1 MPQELKRRQRD
12 DDDVE
17 AQEHTKHRHVRS
29 DDSAPSVLTISE
41 STSQEQQQKLDTVAS
56 TSVVAI
62 PQLRFATESWQGMKP
77 NNEDRHVTDTTRFPG
92 PVFGVFDGHGGV
104 FTVEFLVRHLLK
116 NMSASLKQHVHAK
129 EMDALATLRVESE
142 KEAQRK
148 HEIETQLQ
156 LFQEQLVQVQ
166 QIMLDD
172 GASVVSEETAA
183 PATTAEVQSEERGED
198 SEEKA
203 LYDQLHGAVSAMQD
217 TIKHIDSEEA
227 QRREQF
233 RAWVHKQDPH
243 FKRAFCESFQKTDA
257 QVVQK
262 NPSRDGSTALL
273 IWFVG
278 NYSSSISSGSSSP
291 ELVYYTINLGDCRAV
306 LCRGGHGI
314 PLTTDHK
321 PSRPDEKQRILNAGG
336 FVGTF
341 SGISRVYSATGA
353 GLSVQQQPESS
364 TYLAVSRAFGDRP
377 LKVPS
382 ALVSCE
388 PEVKRFSVEHEDL
401 FIVVACDG
409 IWDVM
414 SNQEAVNI
422 GLTHFSDAQRAAD
435 AIVKEAYKRG
445 SSDNLTATV
454 IQFGWQDGTPHLK
467 QAQANNS
474 STSDSKAQ
482 QQHKPSPRFLQQS
495 GLVNSRMAS
504 ILDSD
509 AAIAAAAGETTE
521 NQEDEDEDEEEIDM
535 FNL

>member
-1 MPQELKRRQRD
+1 MPQELKRKQRVD
-12 DDDVE
+12 DDDAGGYERIQHRSVHSDSNDTSILMTSD
-17 AQEHTKHRHVRS
+17 AADQPCSQQQEHNG
-29 DDSAPSVLTISE
+29 SATLSKSV
-41 STSQEQQQKLDTVAS
+41 DF
-56 TSVVAI
+56 AI

-116 NMSASLKQHVHAK
+116 TMSSSLKQHVHAK
-129 EMDALATLRVESE
+129 EMDALSALHQESDE
-142 KEAQRK
+142 EAQRK
-148 HEIETQLQ
+148 REIETQLQ

-166 QIMLDD
+166 HMLDD
-172 GASVVSEETAA
+172 DGGASS
-183 PATTAEVQSEERGED
+183 ATEATSTGTQVEGHGEV
-198 SEEKA
+198 KA
-203 LYDQLHGAVSAMQD
+203 LHDQLDSAVTAMED
-217 TIKHIDSEEA
+217 AIKQIECEEE

-233 RAWVHKQDPH
+233 RAWIHKQDPH
-243 FKRAFCESFQKTDA
+243 FKRAFSESFQRTDA

-273 IWFVG
+273 LWFVS
-278 NYSSSISSGSSSP
+278 NCTTTSSSTPP
-291 ELVYYTINLGDCRAV
+291 ELAYYTINLGDCRAV
-306 LCRGGHGI
+306 LCRGSHGI

-321 PSRPDEKQRILNAGG
+321 PSRPDERQRIHNAGG

-341 SGISRVYSATGA
+341 AGISRVYSATGA
-353 GLSVQQQPESS
+353 GLSVQQQPESA

-377 LKVPS
+377 LKVPT

-388 PEVKRFSVEHEDL
+388 PEVKRVSVESEDL

-414 SNQEAVNI
+414 SNQDAVNI
-422 GLTHFSDAQRAAD
+422 GLTHFSDAKKAAD

-454 IQFGWQDGTPHLK
+454 IQFGWQDGSSHLK
-467 QAQANNS
+467 QAQATNIS
-474 STSDSKAQ
+474 ESGRAPHQ
-482 QQHKPSPRFLQQS
+482 KPSPRFLHHS
-495 GLVNSRMAS
+495 GLVNPRMAS

-509 AAIAAAAGETTE
+509 AIAAAAGETTE
-521 NQEDEDEDEEEIDM
+521 NQEDDDEDDEEIDM

>member
-17 AQEHTKHRHVRS
+17 AQECTKHRHVRS
-29 DDSAPSVLTISE
+29 DNRVPSVPTIRE
-41 STSQEQQQKLDTVAS
+41 STSQQQQKLDTVAN

-77 NNEDRHVTDTTRFPG
+77 SNEDRHVTDTTRFPG

-104 FTVEFLVRHLLK
+104 FTVEFLVWHLLK

-129 EMDALATLRVESE
+129 EMDALAALRVESE
-142 KEAQRK
+142 REAQRK

-156 LFQEQLVQVQ
+156 LFQKQLAQVQ

-172 GASVVSEETAA
+172 GTSVVSEETAA
-183 PATTAEVQSEERGED
+183 TAEAQSEERGED
-198 SEEKA
+198 GEVKA
-203 LYDQLHGAVSAMQD
+203 LYDQLHDAVSAMKDAIEQ
-217 TIKHIDSEEA
+217 IDSEEA

-243 FKRAFCESFQKTDA
+243 FKRAFSESFQKTDA

-278 NYSSSISSGSSSP
+278 NYSSGTSISSGSFSP
-291 ELVYYTINLGDCRAV
+291 ELAYYTINLGDCRAV
-306 LCRGGHGI
+306 LCRGGYGI

-321 PSRPDEKQRILNAGG
+321 PSRPDEKQRIINAGG

-341 SGISRVYSATGA
+341 AGISRVYSATGA
-353 GLSVQQQPESS
+353 GLSVQQQPESA

-409 IWDVM
+409 IWDVI

-422 GLTHFSDAQRAAD
+422 GLTYFSDAQRAAD

-495 GLVNSRMAS
+495 GLVDPRMAG

-509 AAIAAAAGETTE
+509 AAIAAAGETTE
-521 NQEDEDEDEEEIDM
+521 NQEDDDEDEEEIDM